1 MGVNPFTLQAKPL
14 RLTLKYICRIAL
26 STIGTR
32 VDLSYSQWPGI
43 KNEHVT
49 MPNVFTYVYEQQYVH
64 KRSQRRLQLN
74 LDTRDIFRIFTLY

>member
-1 MGVNPFTLQAKPL
+1 MARANPFRP
-14 RLTLKYICRIAL
+14 TLKYIRRIAV
-26 STIGTR
+26 SAIGTR
-32 VDLSYSQWPGI
+32 VNLSYSQWPGI

-49 MPNVFTYVYEQQYVH
+49 KPNVFTYVYEQQYVH